1 MTFGEKLQKLRRA
14 QGMSQEQLA
23 IQLGLSRQAVSK
35 WELNEA
41 TPDTE
46 NVVQISRIFAVSTD
60 YLLLDEVDEPSG
72 QPPKE
77 RTNPHAATIIGL
89 AACAVGLLAAGG
101 GWAYWQTAI
110 PLAVGLIIQV
120 VGVAL
125 FELQTA
131 YLPPPGGP
139 AAARARF
146 YSAACWLLAPIP
158 VFFGCGL
165 CFRWFVL
172 RSFGV
177 YLQWTVVLAVYLL
190 VCVVTCAVLARYRRR
205 S

>member
-1 MTFGEKLQKLRRA
+1 MTFGEKLQKLRKA

-23 IQLGLSRQAVSK
+23 VQLGLSRQAVSK

-46 NVVQISRIFAVSTD
+46 NVVQLSRIFAVSTD
-60 YLLLDEVDEPSG
+60 YLLLDEVDGPLG
-72 QPPKE
+72 QPPEE
-77 RTNPHAATIIGL
+77 RTNPHAGLILGL
-89 AACAVGLLAAGG
+89 AVCAVGLLAAAG
-101 GWAYWQTAI
+101 GWAYWQNAI

-120 VGVAL
+120 LGVAL

-139 AAARARF
+139 ALARTRF
-146 YSAACWLLAPIP
+146 YAAACWLVAPIP

-165 CFRWFVL
+165 CFRFVA
-172 RSFGV
+172 RPYGAW
-177 YLQWTVVLAVYLL
+177 LQWAAVLAAYLL
-190 VCVVTCAVLARYRRR
+190 VCAVTCAVLARVRRR
-205 S
+205 L